1 VLIPVQ
7 SWFQTQTFNI
17 ILAKHGEFK
26 VVVDESWSKEVH
38 SLYPIHVLHTK
49 VSRTA
54 EALKRWNKEKIR
66 WTVFASNVATQI
78 IVNLDLAQEERQL
91 SQEERQLRRTL
102 NTKLLAFA
110 AIERSRWRQRSRM
123 TWIKE

>member
-1 VLIPVQ
+1 MANSKLL
-7 SWFQTQTFNI
+7 WTK
-17 ILAKHGEFK
+17 AGA
-26 VVVDESWSKEVH
+26 KEVH

-78 IVNLDLAQEERQL
+78 IVQQL
-91 SQEERQLRRTL
+91 LTL
-102 NTKLLAFA
+102 
-110 AIERSRWRQRSRM
+110 
-123 TWIKE
+123 TWHRKRDNYLKRNGNSGEL